1 MSDRILLNIAVFLA
15 LEAKLLPCLRVI

>member
-15 LEAKLLPCLRVI
+15 LEAKLFP